1 MLCTLVGCVL
11 LCLFKICNVELI
23 KYKCSFILV
32 NSGVWVRE
40 FDNLVDKKYPIR

>member
-11 LCLFKICNVELI
+11 LHLFKICKVELI

-32 NSGVWVRE
+32 NSGFRVRE
-40 FDNLVDKKYPIR
+40 FSDLVDKKYPIR